1 MPGVN
6 LLAVVVATI
15 AAFVLSS
22 IWYIIFGKAWTEH
35 LGKVPGATADI
46 RKTPAWKRLAEL
58 VRSFVFSYVLACV
71 IALAGIRGW
80 TAALQFGFLV
90 WLGFPFMILSGSV
103 LWDRVPWKLAA
114 IHVGDWFM
122 KVLALTVILAVWR

>member
-1 MPGVN
+1 MPEVN

-22 IWYIIFGKAWTEH
+22 IWYIVFGKARMEN
-35 LGKVPGATADI
+35 LGKGSSATADI
-46 RKTPAWKRLAEL
+46 RKTPAWKKLAEF
-58 VRSFVFSYVLACV
+58 VRSFVFPYVLACV
-71 IALAGIRGW
+71 IALASIRGW
-80 TAALQFGFLV
+80 TAGLQFGFLV

-114 IHVGDWFM
+114 IHAGDWFM
-122 KVLALTVILAVWR
+122 KVLVLTVILAVWR

>member
-1 MPGVN
+1 MPEVN
-6 LLAVVVATI
+6 LVAVVVATI

-22 IWYIIFGKAWTEH
+22 IWYIIFGKAWMEYR
-35 LGKVPGATADI
+35 GQAAGATADI

-80 TAALQFGFLV
+80 VAALPFGFLV
-90 WLGFPFMILSGSV
+90 WLGVPFMVLSGS
-103 LWDRVPWKLAA
+103 LLL
-114 IHVGDWFM
+114 DW
-122 KVLALTVILAVWR
+122 VRWERR

>member
-1 MPGVN
+1 MPEVN

-22 IWYIIFGKAWTEH
+22 IWYIIFGKVRTEQ
-35 LGKVPGATADI
+35 LGKDPGATADV
-46 RKTPAWKRLAEL
+46 RKTPAWKKLAEL

-71 IALAGIRGW
+71 IALAGVRGW

-103 LWDRVPWKLAA
+103 LWDRRSWKLAA
-114 IHVGDWFM
+114 IHAGDWFV
-122 KVLALTVILAVWR
+122 KVIALSVILAVWR